1 MHSKLNTMLDDV
13 FACKKRC
20 VATNT
25 DIESSCHSL
34 SVICFGA
41 KLLVGTTSE
50 NVRLQTRQF
59 ISSSDWRFRNPWR
72 NILWLRMSILVNRLE
87 IIFHQHLFCCITR
100 IDRKIFLLQNIDLIF
115 SCRWIKTGL
124 ICTERSPGWRCVSLG
139 PAFFPADRILWNLLL
154 QRISIRIVIVV
165 INLLN
170 TWREVEWIRLRMP
183 FSLLVIQIIWVL
195 LTEW

>member
-1 MHSKLNTMLDDV
+1 MHSKLNIMLNDV

-34 SVICFGA
+34 GVVCFWA

-50 NVRLQTRQF
+50 NVRLQTSQF

-72 NILWLRMSILVNRLE
+72 NILWLRISILMNRLE
-87 IIFHQHLFCCITR
+87 IIFHQHLFCCIIR
-100 IDRKIFLLQNIDLIF
+100 VDRKIFLLQNIDLIF

-124 ICTERSPGWRCVSLG
+124 ICTERSPGCGCVSLG
-139 PAFFPADRILWNLLL
+139 PAFFSADRILRNLLF
-154 QRISIRIVIVV
+154 QRIPIRIVIVV

-183 FSLLVIQIIWVL
+183 FTFLVQIILVL